1 MSILRRENHNQ
12 IEKEKPHNC
21 HLLSTANGIGAL
33 LLFSKTSEEL
43 TLALNHSVPLMSRYL
58 DIFGIH
64 ILERPKKQSGQL
76 IYRYGWQQK
85 KGAGQK
91 NIPVGTSFRYI
102 PENLEELQRL
112 QCAGKHIDCSL
123 FKTKFSNLYDL
134 LEGDDKKSF
143 IALPVFIDNQLW
155 GYVVYS
161 STFSELGLSES
172 EITFLSAIST
182 ILIGSVN
189 TITQR
194 EKLTANNKLLTTVK
208 NVASA
213 LFEEIESEK
222 MEGTVYECLRIIGEA
237 TNADRVQSWKN
248 EMIDGRLHFVLSEE
262 WLSEVGATKPPVP
275 KGFVYP
281 YDKIPIWEE
290 MFNRGESINA
300 PINQLS
306 EIEQNLLSPFGMA
319 SIVLTPLFL
328 HGKLWGFFSLDDCKE
343 ERYFSADELSAINSA
358 GFMLVSALEQ
368 SHMIH
373 NIKQRDKLYDLVH
386 RVAGLLEYQEGMNFE
401 MCLYQSLELMSLS
414 LNRERANIWKYFKD
428 TNKLLCTANYQ
439 SSDDFKPLYIGYEGS
454 AIVRDTLRKN
464 QIMNYR
470 VADLEEHENIY
481 FSALG
486 IKSFLILPIFMK
498 GEFWGGLAFANC
510 HNDDL
515 FNDDEITILRSAS
528 HTIVNALQRNE
539 FLESIKHTSHQ
550 LEMALEQA
558 RNANNFKTNFLA
570 NMSHEMRT
578 PLNAIIALSDL
589 ALEEGRLPEK
599 EKGDMER
606 IYSSGNHLL
615 RLVNDI
621 LDISKIEA
629 GKLELYIEQYDLAS
643 LLNDIIN
650 INVVGFEEK
659 SIRFVLHIDENLPV
673 YLSGDDLRVKQ
684 IFSNLLSNA
693 FKYSEG
699 GLVELSIKG
708 QIDDHDPLSIWLTIC
723 VKDDGVGI
731 KEEELDKLF
740 DSYIRLDY
748 SSSKKQEGT
757 GLGLAIT
764 KQLIEMMDGSIHV
777 NSTYG
782 KGSTFTVKIKQQ
794 HLGDQVLGKQV
805 VENLQNFRYTDV
817 KRRNVAGFTRTPL
830 PHVKVLIVD
839 DNQTNL
845 YVFQNILKP
854 YKMLVD
860 CVLSGSEAIKAIKDE
875 SVKYD
880 AIFMDHMMP
889 EMDGIEATRI
899 IREEID
905 TDYAKNI
912 PIIACTANAIVGA
925 KNMFLDSGFQAFLS
939 KPIDISALDHVLK
952 HWVRDLRDH
961 DEGDLTII
969 KNALDDS
976 TPKEDFGPVHR
987 ETSPGDEN
995 DSQKDKKEASPV
1007 RATSVNI
1014 PGLDAEVCLELFN
1027 NDLDDYVKFISFFAE
1042 TTFAKLESIE
1052 TVTADSLH
1060 DYAVVVHGIKGS
1072 CVWIGAYEIGNQAE
1086 ELERAALGGNL
1097 DTVHE
1102 KNPSF
1107 IRETTALIENIQRF
1121 CHQNT
1126 IL

>member
-1 MSILRRENHNQ
+1 MSILRRENHNLT
-12 IEKEKPHNC
+12 EKEKQQNC
-21 HLLSTANGIGAL
+21 QLLSTANDIGAL
-33 LLFSKTSEEL
+33 LLFSETSEEL

-58 DIFGIH
+58 DVCGIH
-64 ILERPKKQSGQL
+64 ILEQPKGQSGQL

-85 KGAGQK
+85 EVAGGK
-91 NIPVGTSFRYI
+91 KIPVGASFTYT
-102 PENLEELQRL
+102 PENLEELKNL
-112 QCAGKHIDCSL
+112 QYTGKHIDCSL
-123 FKTKFSNLYDL
+123 FKTKFSSLYDL
-134 LEGDDKKSF
+134 LEDKDKKSF
-143 IALPVFIDNQLW
+143 IALPVFIDKQLW

-161 STFSELGLSES
+161 SASSEIGLKIG

-189 TITQR
+189 TIAQR

-208 NVASA
+208 NVAA
-213 LFEEIESEK
+213 TLFEEIESDE

-237 TNADRVQSWKN
+237 TNSDRVQNWKN
-248 EMIDGRLHFVLSEE
+248 EIIDGRLYFVLYEE
-262 WLSEVGATKPPVP
+262 WLSELGATKPPVP
-275 KGFVYP
+275 KGFAYP
-281 YDKIPIWEE
+281 YDEIPIWEE
-290 MFNRGESINA
+290 MFNRAESINA
-300 PINQLS
+300 PIKHLS
-306 EIEQNLLSPFGMA
+306 ELEQNLLSPFDMV

-328 HGKLWGFFSLDDCKE
+328 HGKLWGFFSIDDCKE
-343 ERYFSADELSAINSA
+343 ERYFSTDELSAINSA

-373 NIKQRDKLYDLVH
+373 NVKQRDKLYDLVH
-386 RVAGLLEYQEGMNFE
+386 RVAGLLEYQEDMNFE
-401 MCLYQSLELMSLS
+401 MCLYQSLELMSIS
-414 LNRERANIWKYFKD
+414 LNRERANIWKYHKD
-428 TNKLLCTANYQ
+428 TNKLLCAANYQ
-439 SSDDFKPLYIGYEGS
+439 STDEFRPLYIGYEGS

-470 VADLEEHENIY
+470 VADLEEHENVY

-486 IKSFLILPIFMK
+486 VKSFLILPIFMK

-515 FNDDEITILRSAS
+515 FNEDEITILRSAS

-550 LEMALEQA
+550 LEVALEEA

-589 ALEEGRLPEK
+589 ALDEGGLPEK
-599 EKGDMER
+599 EKNDMER
-606 IYSSGNHLL
+606 IYASGNHLL

-629 GKLELYIEQYDLAS
+629 GKLELYIERYDLAS

-650 INVVGFEEK
+650 INVAGFEEK
-659 SIRFVLHIDENLPV
+659 SIRFNLTIDENLPA

-699 GLVELSIKG
+699 GTVELSVQG
-708 QIDDHDPLSIWLTIC
+708 YRDSSSPNCLWLILR

-731 KEEELDKLF
+731 RQEELSKLF
-740 DSYIRLDY
+740 DSYTRLDY
-748 SSSKKQEGT
+748 SSSRKQEGT

-764 KQLIEMMDGSIHV
+764 KQLIEMMDGNIHV
-777 NSTYG
+777 ESTYG
-782 KGSTFTVKIKQQ
+782 KGSVFTAKIKQGLVDSQ
-794 HLGDQVLGKQV
+794 ILGTQV
-805 VENLQNFRYTDV
+805 VKNLQDFRFTDV
-817 KRRNVAGFTRTPL
+817 KRRNVAGFTRTPM
-830 PHVKVLIVD
+830 PHAKLLIVD

-860 CVLSGSEAIKAIKDE
+860 CVLSGPEAIKAIKDE
-875 SVKYD
+875 EVKYD

-899 IREEID
+899 IREEIG

-912 PIIACTANAIVGA
+912 PIIACTANAIVGS
-925 KNMFLDSGFQAFLS
+925 KDMFLGNGFQAFLS
-939 KPIDISALDHVLK
+939 KPVDISALDHVLK
-952 HWVRDLRDH
+952 HWVRDLQDH
-961 DEGDLTII
+961 SEEELTVVMDD
-969 KNALDDS
+969 LDDS
-976 TPKEDFGPVHR
+976 TPEESIRPVHS
-987 ETSPGDEN
+987 EISLDDER
-995 DSQKDKKEASPV
+995 DPQEEEKEASPA

-1042 TTFAKLESIE
+1042 TTLAKLESIE

-1072 CVWIGAYEIGNQAE
+1072 CVWIGAYEIGEKAE
-1086 ELERAALGGNL
+1086 ELEKAALGGNL
-1097 DTVHE
+1097 DTVLE

-1107 IRETTALIENIQRF
+1107 IEETTILIENIQRF

>member
-1 MSILRRENHNQ
+1 MSISRIENQHLTE
-12 IEKEKPHNC
+12 IERQHNC
-21 HLLSTANGIGAL
+21 HLLRAANDIGAL

-43 TLALNHSVPLMSRYL
+43 TLALNHSAPLMCRYL
-58 DIFGIH
+58 DVSGIH
-64 ILERPKKQSGQL
+64 ILERSQKQSGQL
-76 IYRYGWQQK
+76 IYRYGWKQK
-85 KGAGQK
+85 EVAGRK
-91 NIPVGTSFRYI
+91 NIPVGTSFAYI
-102 PENLEELQRL
+102 PENSKELESLLHTR
-112 QCAGKHIDCSL
+112 KYVDCSL
-123 FKTKFSNLYDL
+123 FKTKFDHLYDSL
-134 LEGDDKKSF
+134 GGGDKESI

-161 STFSELGLSES
+161 STFSKLGLSES

-182 ILIGSVN
+182 ILISSVN
-189 TITQR
+189 TIIQR

-208 NVASA
+208 NVAA
-213 LFEEIESEK
+213 ILFEEIESDE

-237 TNADRVQSWKN
+237 TNSDRAQNWKN
-248 EMIDGRLHFVLSEE
+248 ETIDGRLHFVLYEE
-262 WLSEVGATKPPVP
+262 WVSELGATKPPVP
-275 KGFVYP
+275 KGFAYP
-281 YDKIPIWEE
+281 YDEIPIWEE

-306 EIEQNLLSPFGMA
+306 ETEQNLLSPFGMA

-328 HGKLWGFFSLDDCKE
+328 HGKLWGFFSIDDCKE
-343 ERYFSADELSAINSA
+343 ERYFSTDELSAINSA

-373 NIKQRDKLYDLVH
+373 NVKQRDKLYDLVH

-414 LNRERANIWKYFKD
+414 LNRERANIWKYYED

-439 SSDDFKPLYIGYEGS
+439 STDEFKPLYIGYEGS

-515 FNDDEITILRSAS
+515 FNEDEITILRSAS

-550 LEMALEQA
+550 LEVALEEA

-589 ALEEGRLPEK
+589 ALDDGRLQEK
-599 EKGDMER
+599 ERSDMER
-606 IYSSGNHLL
+606 IYASGNHLL

-629 GKLELYIEQYDLAS
+629 GKLELYIERYDLAS

-650 INVVGFEEK
+650 INVAGFEEK
-659 SIRFVLHIDENLPV
+659 SIRFDLTIDENLPA
-673 YLSGDDLRVKQ
+673 YLCGDDLRLKQ

-699 GLVELSIKG
+699 GTVELSVKG
-708 QIDDHDPLSIWLTIC
+708 HADSNSPNCFWLIIR
-723 VKDDGVGI
+723 VKDDGMGI
-731 KEEELDKLF
+731 KQEELAKLF
-740 DSYIRLDY
+740 DSYTRLDY
-748 SSSKKQEGT
+748 SSSRKQEGT

-764 KQLIEMMDGSIHV
+764 KQLIEMMDGNIHV
-777 NSTYG
+777 ESTFG
-782 KGSTFTVKIKQQ
+782 KGSVFTAKIKQE
-794 HLGDQVLGKQV
+794 LGGDQILGKQV
-805 VENLQNFRYTDV
+805 VQNLQNFRFTDV

-830 PHVKVLIVD
+830 PHAKLLVVD

-860 CVLSGSEAIKAIKDE
+860 CVLSGPEAIEAIKDGK
-875 SVKYD
+875 VKYD

-899 IREEID
+899 IREEIGS
-905 TDYAKNI
+905 DYAKNI
-912 PIIACTANAIVGA
+912 PIIACTANAIVGS
-925 KNMFLDSGFQAFLS
+925 KDMFLGNGFQAFLS
-939 KPIDISALDHVLK
+939 KPVDISALDHVLK
-952 HWVRDLRDH
+952 HWVRDYQDQN
-961 DEGDLTII
+961 EKDLTDRMDD
-969 KNALDDS
+969 LDDS
-976 TPKEDFGPVHR
+976 TPEESFRPIHSEISLDDERESQRDEKEV
-987 ETSPGDEN
+987 
-995 DSQKDKKEASPV
+995 SPV
-1007 RATSVNI
+1007 RTTPVNI

-1027 NDLDDYVKFISFFAE
+1027 NDIDDYVKFISFFAE
-1042 TTFAKLESIE
+1042 TTQAKLESIE